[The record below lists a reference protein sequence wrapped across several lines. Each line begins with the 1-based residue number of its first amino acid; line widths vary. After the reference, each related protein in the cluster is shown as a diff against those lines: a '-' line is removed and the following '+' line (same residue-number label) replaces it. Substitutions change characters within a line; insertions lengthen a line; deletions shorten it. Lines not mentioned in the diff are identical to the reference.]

1 MRVGFAGAHRVGKT
15 KLAQLVAEKTGHPF
29 VPNSATPSFEAF
41 GIKPNANL
49 QTNLRLSVQT
59 HIYQRF
65 LEATKGMSDY
75 IVDRTPLD
83 YIAYTISELNT
94 VEFNKLGSVGRSMV
108 DGYVKSCLSSVLDKF
123 DVLFIVPPGIEIE
136 HDDSKG
142 VCDSVVIEHVHAL
155 IASYADISGHQGVFF
170 LDRGMTNLDDRV
182 QLVTDVLTNIKQH
195 GIGFYSDAA

>member
-1 MRVGFAGAHRVGKT
+1 MRVGIAGAHRVGKT
-15 KLAQLVAEKTGHPF
+15 TLAKLVAEKTGHPF
-29 VPNSATPSFEAF
+29 VPNSATPSFETF

-49 QTNLRLSVQT
+49 QMNLRLSVQT

-65 LEATKGMSDY
+65 LEATNGMSDY

-108 DGYVKSCLSSVLDKF
+108 DGYIKSCLSSVLDKF

-136 HDDSKG
+136 QDESKG
-142 VCDSVVIEHVHAL
+142 VCDSVVIEHIHAL

-170 LDRGMTNLDDRV
+170 LDRRMTNLDDRA
-182 QLVTDVLTNIKQH
+182 QLIADVLTNIKQH